1 MSCAS
6 RKKSQLFLNRRTILC
21 CCFLVPTYFN
31 NHHTSRKTNRNQKIS
46 RKLVPIHPHHNKCAR
61 SCLNQFYKLQCLL
74 TMNPKLSRLSAILR
88 GLQKM
93 LVTLIKKLGQH
104 FYIFFFWLLF
114 DNAARPFASCVEE
127 EFWAEIIWK
136 ETISFWFNLK
146 L

>member
-1 MSCAS
+1 MSCES
-6 RKKSQLFLNRRTILC
+6 WKKRSTFSKQTYYTYVVV
-21 CCFLVPTYFN
+21 FLVPTYFN

-74 TMNPKLSRLSAILR
+74 TMNPKLSRLSAILG

-104 FYIFFFWLLF
+104 FYIFFWLLL
-114 DNAARPFASCVEE
+114 DDARPFALLH
-127 EFWAEIIWK
+127 
-136 ETISFWFNLK
+136 NGLK
-146 L
+146 SEKSAIYLKS